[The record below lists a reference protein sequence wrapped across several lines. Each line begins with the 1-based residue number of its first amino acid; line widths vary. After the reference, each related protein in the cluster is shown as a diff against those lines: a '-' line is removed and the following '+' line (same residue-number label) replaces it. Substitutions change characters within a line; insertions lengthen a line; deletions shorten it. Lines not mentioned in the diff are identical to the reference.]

1 MSLLQKDEIMEII
14 QKGNSK
20 NILRRIIKS
29 KNHHKFTD
37 TKEIIIPEKKNSK
50 NFTINDYYSN
60 LDNNLPHNLRVVSSK
75 KAANANS
82 YINNGSKNIINKL
95 STTNT
100 NIINSNLL
108 NELNHYDSSS
118 TLRRG
123 AKKKHHSIYI
133 SGMNDSPLSKYI
145 NNLEKEKYD
154 KDANYMHIMPV
165 NKLTSYSTNKTTMLY
180 KKRLEPE
187 KITQNTSYIYT
198 SVHNLTQNIN
208 NKNIINN
215 FIIDS
220 NAYRNSNVDKIK
232 PLSEIKTNFEYL
244 NDSKTYNSKRDKYSY
259 LKLRNNDIYSPNTLN
274 PIKELNRGNINSYR
288 LRKNDGM
295 SHRKL
300 LSVNNSSIGSN
311 FFFNPL
317 KQNNFMTEIND
328 TTRNK
333 DKSKDKDTMNK
344 SPNITSQ
351 NNKNNYLRNNEFYKD
366 IKVSNTITN
375 TNTNSKVNYR
385 DRRQD
390 KKENNIINRIKVNQK
405 FKRKIEDKYLKGNF
419 KLIPNKMKL
428 EDIKKIL
435 RNKNKEIE
443 HEEEKNSEKEKNTKG
458 FYNKNYTYYGDYKN
472 KKSEKEDNYSIKQE
486 KHKRENDTNNDKDKM
501 KLNLI
506 KDYTEKLKMEKEKNN
521 EEKKNLVDNLGNN
534 DIKLNMN
541 NIYDEQ
547 NLKTIEKINVNK
559 IKSIYKK
566 VKKKKKKKKKKI
578 QKSSEQDNVIE
589 THTENNIESLN
600 ESMENANQLS
610 ENKQNQKLTAMLT
623 HQINPKIS
631 EKIKS
636 ALNSD
641 KCNILKKKIYKL
653 SLSTRKD
660 SSNTFTTRHDGEKHF
675 ITIPSSI
682 REELKK
688 DITNSPKSD
697 INKNKYNNEEEK
709 QSISNCTNTNT
720 TSKLNNLNN
729 NTYLETKNI
738 KNVKKDTFLTLYSG
752 WRLGGESRFDDSEN
766 LNYTC
771 IDNEFE
777 EYKPYVSKHPGK
789 IFKKRGNAYLKSS
802 EKKKSM
808 IKLLKINN
816 KTMIKYFNECDS
828 GQKGENRHNTISD
841 TKSNIRPRYKNSFQ
855 FYHMKNNSEFNQGI
869 LNEIN

>member
-1 MSLLQKDEIMEII
+1 
-14 QKGNSK
+14 
-20 NILRRIIKS
+20 
-29 KNHHKFTD
+29 
-37 TKEIIIPEKKNSK
+37 
-50 NFTINDYYSN
+50 
-60 LDNNLPHNLRVVSSK
+60 
-75 KAANANS
+75 
-82 YINNGSKNIINKL
+82 
-95 STTNT
+95 
-100 NIINSNLL
+100 
-108 NELNHYDSSS
+108 
-118 TLRRG
+118 
-123 AKKKHHSIYI
+123 
-133 SGMNDSPLSKYI
+133 MNDSPLSKYI

-435 RNKNKEIE
+435 KNKNKEKE

-472 KKSEKEDNYSIKQE
+472 KKSEKEDNDSIKQE

-610 ENKQNQKLTAMLT
+610 ENKQNQKLT
-623 HQINPKIS
+623 
-631 EKIKS
+631 
-636 ALNSD
+636 
-641 KCNILKKKIYKL
+641 
-653 SLSTRKD
+653 
-660 SSNTFTTRHDGEKHF
+660 
-675 ITIPSSI
+675 
-682 REELKK
+682 
-688 DITNSPKSD
+688 
-697 INKNKYNNEEEK
+697 
-709 QSISNCTNTNT
+709 
-720 TSKLNNLNN
+720 
-729 NTYLETKNI
+729 
-738 KNVKKDTFLTLYSG
+738 
-752 WRLGGESRFDDSEN
+752 
-766 LNYTC
+766 
-771 IDNEFE
+771 
-777 EYKPYVSKHPGK
+777 
-789 IFKKRGNAYLKSS
+789 
-802 EKKKSM
+802 
-808 IKLLKINN
+808 
-816 KTMIKYFNECDS
+816 
-828 GQKGENRHNTISD
+828 
-841 TKSNIRPRYKNSFQ
+841 
-855 FYHMKNNSEFNQGI
+855 
-869 LNEIN
+869 